1 MAVIHAIVH
10 AEGLGDDKVAAH
22 DVDMRPLQRRVV
34 QTHRQASRNIQL
46 QQPRRLFHQFQGF
59 RICDAG
65 MFVVNRLVVV
75 SGQVGIDL
83 RARAV
88 DHHQADPETVQ
99 QAYVIDDA

>member
-1 MAVIHAIVH
+1 
-10 AEGLGDDKVAAH
+10 
-22 DVDMRPLQRRVV
+22 
-34 QTHRQASRNIQL
+34 
-46 QQPRRLFHQFQGF
+46 
-59 RICDAG
+59 